1 MAVLRGNKG
10 VGKAIGGAAA
20 PTASLAPV
28 PLNTPS
34 VKRENN
40 GRDPSINLVPVR
52 NAGVWGQS
60 GNPAEESAGE
70 TRPTAQSTAAL
81 TKPAPW
87 AKPASAPSEASDS
100 AAAAASKP
108 MPSLRPQTAN
118 WADVDVDSDED
129 DNVPVTSAVNAT
141 NHAHSSHSAANTPQA
156 AAAPASYSFS
166 NNTFSHSNNS
176 DSVRKDR
183 SGSFNNNDNL
193 GNEQRRFG
201 GFGQNNYQPQEEAFG
216 GRFNNNNMSR
226 GFGSGDARLS
236 GQPSNDYGV
245 RTTPL
250 HKLSQ
255 GLISSIT
262 VLFCAVIFLL

>member
-20 PTASLAPV
+20 PTATLAPV

-40 GRDPSINLVPVR
+40 GRDPSVNLVPVR

-60 GNPAEESAGE
+60 GNSAEEAAGE
-70 TRPTAQSTAAL
+70 SRPAAQSTAAL

-87 AKPASAPSEASDS
+87 AKPTSAPNETSDS
-100 AAAAASKP
+100 AAATASKP

-118 WADVDVDSDED
+118 WADVDVESDED
-129 DNVPVTSAVNAT
+129 DNIPVTSAAGASS
-141 NHAHSSHSAANTPQA
+141 HAHASHSATNTPQA
-156 AAAPASYSFS
+156 AAAPASAYNFS
-166 NNTFSHSNNS
+166 NNNFGNN

-183 SGSFNNNDNL
+183 SGSFSNDNL

-201 GFGQNNYQPQEEAFG
+201 GFGQSNYQPQEEAFG
-216 GRFNNNNMSR
+216 GRFSNNNNMNR
-226 GFGSGDARLS
+226 GLGSGDARLS
-236 GQPSNDYGV
+236 GQPPNDYGV
-245 RTTPL
+245 R
-250 HKLSQ
+250 
-255 GLISSIT
+255 
-262 VLFCAVIFLL
+262 VLF